1 MPKNKPTPAYLT
13 EQAAVQEIVKLLDE
27 SRAPTYMHTFEH
39 FNQALGIWESA
50 LRLDPM
56 AQWLEATRGL
66 EFGLEPL
73 SRALTILIEQAQHNY
88 YDIIGSVYMVLGQGE
103 KRFGQV
109 FTPWNIAKL
118 MAEMTLAD
126 DFKPPEPGEPPL
138 TFCEPCVGSGV
149 MILAAAE
156 TIEGRFPGTIA
167 RGGVEFY
174 GQDKDPCCVAM
185 CRLNM
190 KLHGI
195 GRLVQRFEDLTQE
208 QRRLLE
214 RLLGRSLPQTGRLV
228 DGTGIRQLDTLLDQA
243 ESLPA
248 EDQAEVTAQK
258 SQHRPVRDEADA
270 AGLPVESEEVKLGPD
285 TEMIQLPPL
294 VAQDLWAAF
303 EARSGEPVLPDQP
316 RPAAPRRKGGR
327 GRPSQPAEY
336 APGQLFPMQQD
347 E

>member
-1 MPKNKPTPAYLT
+1 MTKKKPLPSFLT
-13 EQAAVQEIVKLLDE
+13 EQAAVQEIIKLLDE
-27 SRAPTYMHTFEH
+27 SRAPTSMHTFEH
-39 FNQALGIWESA
+39 FNRALAIWESA

-56 AQWLEATRGL
+56 AKWLEETRGL

-73 SRALTILIEQAQHNY
+73 ATALTILIDQAQHNY

-109 FTPWNIAKL
+109 FTPWNIAKM
-118 MAEMTLAD
+118 MAVMTLG

-156 TIEGRFPGTIA
+156 TIEERFPGTIA

-214 RLLGRSLPQTGRLV
+214 RLLGRHLPKTGALV
-228 DGTGIRQLDTLLDQA
+228 DAPDLRVGDTLVDLA
-243 ESLPA
+243 EPLPA
-248 EDQAEVTAQK
+248 ADGLAAAIQRSASEPARDDSVALVSAGGEVAQ
-258 SQHRPVRDEADA
+258 P
-270 AGLPVESEEVKLGPD
+270 GPD
-285 TEMIQLPPL
+285 TEMISVPAL
-294 VAQDLWAAF
+294 VAQDLWAAL
-303 EARSGEPVLPDQP
+303 ETGNGEQAVQNQP
-316 RPAAPRRKGGR
+316 GTAVPRRKGTR
-327 GRPSQPAEY
+327 GAARQPAEY
-336 APGQLFPMQQD
+336 TPGLLFPPQQD